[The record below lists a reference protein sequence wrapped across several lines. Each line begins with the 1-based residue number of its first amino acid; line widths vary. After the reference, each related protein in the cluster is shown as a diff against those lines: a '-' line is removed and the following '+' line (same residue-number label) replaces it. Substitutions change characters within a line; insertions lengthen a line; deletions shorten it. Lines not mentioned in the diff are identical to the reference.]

1 MPKKSSK
8 VETEPDLYG
17 SSDDSL
23 EYLPTERNK
32 EREKISI
39 NYSNSFVGRSGAA
52 IGRFNLKLRKIYD
65 RAILYLTGRTVVF
78 ATFLIKGIDKIGII
92 LYNEYCNI
100 KLRKDKKTMSKSN
113 NKTDKNTKNNSEAPA
128 KSSKGIDFK
137 AWGRGIIGIMT
148 LFVVVSIAYSAWVI
162 IQGTEDPVHRIMIV
176 PMVIWAAVKLIQ
188 QFSKQGDK

>member
-1 MPKKSSK
+1 MPKTNAK
-8 VETEPDLYG
+8 VEKEPDLYG
-17 SSDDSL
+17 SSNDPL
-23 EYLPTERNK
+23 EYLTTERNK

-65 RAILYLTGRTVVF
+65 RAVLYIAGRTVVF
-78 ATFLIKGIDKIGII
+78 ATFLIKGIEKIGII
-92 LYNEYCNI
+92 LYNEYCNKI
-100 KLRKDKKTMSKSN
+100 LRKDKKTMSKSI
-113 NKTDKNTKNNSEAPA
+113 NKTDKNTKNNSDATA
-128 KSSKGIDFK
+128 KDSKKVDFK

-162 IQGTEDPVHRIMIV
+162 VQGTDDPVHRIMIV

>member
-1 MPKKSSK
+1 MPKKNSK

-17 SSDDSL
+17 SSNDQF

-92 LYNEYCNI
+92 LYNEYCNK

-128 KSSKGIDFK
+128 KNSKRIDFK

-148 LFVVVSIAYSAWVI
+148 LLVVISIAHSAWI
-162 IQGTEDPVHRIMIV
+162 IVHGTDNQTNLVMAI
-176 PMVIWAAVKLIQ
+176 PMVIWAVLQLIK
-188 QFSKQGDK
+188 QFTKQGAK